1 MYFDWLNK
9 LFKKGKVKDIEQR
22 CRLLAHQHL
31 DIKKL
36 FMVRSYANVEEM
48 LVVVKE
54 VDKVLGELGKTPF
67 EPLKEKQEEN
77 MISNVVLKKY
87 VTILNEYFIKIFKG
101 APLVLEQVHHE
112 PIVPMCVKFV
122 NQLVILPQCACA

>member
-1 MYFDWLNK
+1 

>member
-1 MYFDWLNK
+1 
-9 LFKKGKVKDIEQR
+9 
-22 CRLLAHQHL
+22 
-31 DIKKL
+31 
-36 FMVRSYANVEEM
+36 MVRSYANVEEM

-77 MISNVVLKKY
+77 MIFNVVLKKY